1 MDSGIN
7 VVSKS
12 VDQQS
17 EDIGKE
23 DGVPEVKVGG
33 IMYYYNV
40 VDIDGVVIRE
50 QAPFDEDNRSRLKE
64 GNVFNL
70 VFKKKEETFVITN
83 VFPLCEGIGTV
94 IVDRF

>member
-1 MDSGIN
+1 MDSGIE
-7 VVSKS
+7 VSLGS
-12 VDQQS
+12 VNRRS
-17 EDIGKE
+17 ENINKAAE
-23 DGVPEVKVGG
+23 ASKVGVG
-33 IMYYYNV
+33 GVMYRYNV
-40 VDIDGVVIRE
+40 VDVHGEVIRE